1 MEMQVSQHCL
11 VNFVN
16 RFGVAHSSLKKLMMS
31 NETFQLSVDHF
42 FESKLSF
49 GGNEDFD
56 TTSVRTLG
64 TEFLSFY
71 WTSSAERIE
80 KFMNQLQSSSQ
91 AVIMLLP
98 RREAS
103 PEFVLSILRFFH
115 RQFQATRNFQF
126 ELGSG
131 KVACSI
137 SPNLHRLIFLKDHK
151 LLKKVIFLINFKWI
165 ILKVVFSQSWKW

>member
-1 MEMQVSQHCL
+1 
-11 VNFVN
+11 
-16 RFGVAHSSLKKLMMS
+16 MMS
-31 NETFQLSVDHF
+31 NENFQLSVDHF

-49 GGNEDFD
+49 GPNEDFD

-80 KFMNQLQSSSQ
+80 KYMNQLQSSSQ

-103 PEFVLSILRFFH
+103 PEFDYKSVYASHELLSRFKFFH
-115 RQFQATRNFQF
+115 
-126 ELGSG
+126 ELGS
-131 KVACSI
+131 I
-137 SPNLHRLIFLKDHK
+137 ETLNP
-151 LLKKVIFLINFKWI
+151 
-165 ILKVVFSQSWKW
+165 VVFASDS